1 MFYPLALLPH
11 NEHKPNIM
19 FNHYGVQIVPT
30 LRGASIAQIRVKY
43 NHHMSSEVEFMAK
56 KLNLGACKCYNVFSK
71 KGNEMTEVVLE
82 FDASTENW
90 LKYSALKTQICII
103 QKELDIQR
111 LRSINDSILEDIKA
125 ASGYT
130 ICS

>member
-1 MFYPLALLPH
+1 MA
-11 NEHKPNIM
+11 
-19 FNHYGVQIVPT
+19 
-30 LRGASIAQIRVKY
+30 
-43 NHHMSSEVEFMAK
+43 SEVGVMAK
-56 KLNLGACKCYNVFSK
+56 KLNLGACKCYNIHSK

-82 FDASTENW
+82 FDGSPENW
-90 LKYSALKTQICII
+90 LKYSALKTQICIL

-111 LRSINDSILEDIKA
+111 LRSINDSILKDIKD